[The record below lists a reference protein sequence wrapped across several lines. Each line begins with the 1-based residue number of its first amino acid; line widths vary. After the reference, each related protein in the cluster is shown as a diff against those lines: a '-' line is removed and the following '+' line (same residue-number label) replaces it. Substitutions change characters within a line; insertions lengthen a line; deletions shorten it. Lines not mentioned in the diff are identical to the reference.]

1 MKCPKCKYS
10 RAGISGCDCPMC
22 GTRLGEP
29 LTEREQL
36 IIMMQDIKRKLEA
49 GWLPDS
55 NNVLQ
60 PPPTKKEINQWIS
73 EHKSQMNEG
82 VEISHRIKQNQT
94 QHDHVTNT
102 RN

>member
-1 MKCPKCKYS
+1 
-10 RAGISGCDCPMC
+10 MC

-36 IIMMQDIKRKLEA
+36 IIMMKDTKRKLEA

-60 PPPTKKEINQWIS
+60 PPPTKKEISRWIGDH
-73 EHKSQMNEG
+73 ELQINKGIEA
-82 VEISHRIKQNQT
+82 IHRMKQNQPT
-94 QHDHVTNT
+94 
-102 RN
+102 